1 MLIRL
6 LLLLLGVQD
15 TGVESRETSQLEGIL
30 LLLPLLLLTSHN
42 KSGSSSTV
50 ARADDQRVVLVS
62 TRTALRIAKI
72 LDGIKPQR
80 GTTTKR
86 RSSEL
91 QLILLTSA
99 TRGAQQQ
106 Q

>member
-30 LLLPLLLLTSHN
+30 LLPLLLLTSHN

-50 ARADDQRVVLVS
+50 ARVDDHRVVLLS